1 MNQHI
6 PFPRN
11 GRVFHRLT
19 GALCVSLLLAGLTPA
34 APALAQ
40 TAPAAAP
47 KRTSGMSV
55 QDQLDMDITP
65 LPTGYGAVFVPSP
78 AGRLPG
84 ASVLVQYEGET
95 VARGYIGERIPVPP
109 GQYRVLVGSG
119 PEALRASSEVT
130 VVKGMTVTAAQNF
143 GVLRVSLVDD
153 RKAPIE
159 DKFVVAS
166 ADGARVYGPVATS
179 VDKAAKPEALI
190 LPPGRYIFALG
201 TNPNASE
208 NSIAIQVGG
217 GELIEYRVVVEDGK
231 IVRTE
236 FGRPEADYE
245 PSPWR
250 VQWVIGAD
258 VSFAQRMNQF
268 STYNGDVFMAGGFT
282 SFEGAYDSGRHLA
295 QLNVGVDEMVL
306 SLTSPVEQAFPLR
319 KVVDEVSAELL
330 YNYRVVG
337 ILGPYAHAMGYA
349 TLFNT
354 TYRDEQPYRATTRDE
369 KGNVVKEG
377 EYLAGDELETFAGG
391 FPLFLQEGAGFGTR
405 VDFLGITLGI
415 RAGAAMRQS
424 FYGGGRYVQARSGS
438 NLDLIAL
445 TDSFDYGAEA
455 SGLVGFTLFKVLS
468 VKSRLDLFVDTD
480 QFGEFLGETYRPIYR
495 WDNIASLRLSRFAS
509 VVYTAVLRRDA
520 AAVEPNQFAHT
531 FRLRLQAAIF

>member
-1 MNQHI
+1 M
-6 PFPRN
+6 R
-11 GRVFHRLT
+11 
-19 GALCVSLLLAGLTPA
+19 ALAAGLFFA
-34 APALAQ
+34 AAAVSAGFVPSPALAQ
-40 TAPAAAP
+40 SAQVAPGGASKRAP
-47 KRTSGMSV
+47 TLSL

-78 AGRLPG
+78 GGRQLG

-109 GQYRVLVGSG
+109 GQYRVLVGAG
-119 PEALRASSEVT
+119 PEALRASSDVT
-130 VVKGMTVTAAQNF
+130 VVKGMTVTAPQNF
-143 GVLRVSLVDD
+143 GVLRISLVDD

-166 ADGARVYGPVATS
+166 ADGARVYGPIATS
-179 VDKAAKPEALI
+179 VEKGKKAEAII
-190 LPPGRYIFALG
+190 LPPGKYVIALG
-201 TNPNASE
+201 TNPNARES
-208 NSIAIQVGG
+208 SIALQVSS
-217 GELIEYRVVVEDGK
+217 GELIDYRVVVEDGK

-236 FGRPEADYE
+236 FGRPEAEHE

-250 VQWVIGAD
+250 LQWLIGGD

-282 SFEGAYDSGRHLA
+282 NFEGAYDSGRHLA

-306 SLTSPVEQAFPLR
+306 SLTSPVEQEFPLR

-354 TYRDEQPYRATTRDE
+354 TYRSDTPYRATTRDANGIVL
-369 KGNVVKEG
+369 KQ
-377 EYLAGDELETFAGG
+377 GDFFAYDETATFDGG

-405 VDFLGITLGI
+405 FDFLGITIGA
-415 RAGAAMRQS
+415 RAGAALRQS
-424 FYGGGRYVQARSGS
+424 FFGGGRYVVGRTGA
-438 NLDLIAL
+438 NLDLLAL
-445 TDSFDYGAEA
+445 DDGIDIGAEA
-455 SGLVGFTLFKVLS
+455 SGLLGFTVLKALS
-468 VKSRLDLFVDTD
+468 VKSRLDVFVDSD
-480 QFGEFLGETYRPIYR
+480 QLDDFLGPTYRPIYR

-509 VVYTAVLRRDA
+509 LVYTAVLKRDA
-520 AAVEPNQFAHT
+520 AAVVPNQFAHT
-531 FRLRLQAAIF
+531 LRLRFQAAIF